1 MCGLAGIFHPLGAGM
16 VDAGLLRRMTAA
28 LAHRGP
34 DGEGFHFEPGIG
46 LGHRRL
52 AIIDPEGGEQPMFNE
67 DGSVA
72 IVFNGEIY
80 NFAELR
86 PQLQA
91 LGHVFRNRCDTETI
105 IHAWESWGPD
115 CLKRLEGMFAFAL
128 WDRNRRTLFLAR
140 DRFGKKPLYY
150 ATDRAGRF
158 VFASEPG
165 ALAEVPT
172 LPRDLDPAAVED
184 FFAFGYVPDPA
195 SIFRDIRKLPPAHCL
210 VLRVGEAIGT
220 PRRYWRVALQCS
232 ALPQAEAEARLIE
245 LLSQATARRL
255 VADVPLGAFLS
266 GGVDSGAVVALAAR
280 QRAAP
285 LDTFTIGFEG
295 AEDETPYAAAVAARY
310 GTRQHCGRAAAI
322 DQIEA
327 ARTMA
332 PVFGEPFGD
341 ISAAPTHAV
350 CALARRH
357 ATVALSGDGGDEAFA
372 GYRRYRWHVLVE
384 AARRYI
390 PTRLRRSVI
399 AGLAR
404 LYPKLDRAPRFLRAR
419 HTLSELSLDSA
430 RGFAAT
436 VARMQ
441 AAQRRA
447 LFSAPLRAALDGHD
461 PTARFAALLDE
472 CTEAEPLAQAQYMDL
487 HTWLPGDI
495 LVKVD
500 RASMANSLEVR
511 APFLDPALVEFGLSL
526 PAAQKLAGGTGK
538 HLLKRALAPYLPH
551 DLLHRP
557 KQGFAS
563 SPAALFRAE
572 AARLRARL
580 LGPAMGDCGLF
591 SLPAIARLI
600 EEHAAGAF
608 DHGQK
613 LWLLLAFEGFLAAE
627 GAEVR
632 QGEAKV
638 LISS

>member
-1 MCGLAGIFHPLGAGM
+1 MCGLAGIFHPSGAGA
-16 VDAGLLRRMTAA
+16 VDAALLHRMTDA

-34 DGEGFHFEPGIG
+34 DGEGFHLEPGIG

-52 AIIDPEGGEQPMFNE
+52 AIIDPAGGHQPMFNE
-67 DGSVA
+67 DRSVA

-86 PQLQA
+86 PELQA
-91 LGHVFRNRCDTETI
+91 LGHVFRNRCDTEAI

-115 CLKRLEGMFAFAL
+115 CLERLDGMFAFAL
-128 WDRNRRTLFLAR
+128 WDRTRRTLFLAR

-158 VFASEPG
+158 VFASELC
-165 ALAEVPT
+165 ALAAVPT
-172 LPRDLDPAAVED
+172 LPRRLDPAAVAD
-184 FFAFGYVPDPA
+184 FFALGYVPDPA
-195 SIFRDIRKLPPAHCL
+195 TIYRDVRKLPPAHCL
-210 VLRVGEAIGT
+210 ALTVGAPAPA
-220 PRRYWRVALQCS
+220 PRRYWRVQPQPL
-232 ALPQAEAEARLIE
+232 ALPAEEAQRRLIG
-245 LLSQATARRL
+245 LLAAATERRL
-255 VADVPLGAFLS
+255 VSDVPLGAFLS
-266 GGVDSGAVVALAAR
+266 GGVDSSAVVAFAAR
-280 QRAAP
+280 ARAAP
-285 LDTFTIGFEG
+285 LDTFTVGFDG
-295 AEDETPYAAAVAARY
+295 AEDETPYAAAAAARY
-310 GTRQHCGRAAAI
+310 GTRQHNARAAAI
-322 DQIEA
+322 DLIDA
-327 ARTMA
+327 ARAMG

-341 ISAAPTHAV
+341 ISAPPTHAV

-384 AARRYI
+384 AARRHL
-390 PTRLRRSVI
+390 PAPVRRSAI

-419 HTLSELSLDSA
+419 HTLTELSLDSA

-436 VARMQ
+436 VTKLDAAR
-441 AAQRRA
+441 RRA
-447 LFSAPLRAALDGHD
+447 LFAPALRADLGGHD

-472 CTEAEPLAQAQYMDL
+472 CPDAAPLAQAQYMDL

-511 APFLDPALVEFGLSL
+511 APFLDPALVGFGLSL
-526 PAAQKLAGGTGK
+526 PAAQKIAGGAGK
-538 HLLKRALAPYLPH
+538 QVLKAALAPYLPH

-580 LGPAMGDCGLF
+580 LGPLMGDCGLF
-591 SLPAIARLI
+591 SLAAIARLI
-600 EEHAAGAF
+600 DEHAAGGS

-627 GAEVR
+627 AAPGSRAEAGA
-632 QGEAKV
+632 
-638 LISS
+638 LIAS